1 MSLVPLLDTHQHLV
15 YPEQQS
21 YAWTENAPALR
32 GRAFTLGDYREL
44 VAGRGVLGSIFME
57 VDAVDYRA
65 ESRMVAR
72 MAGDPASRI
81 LGQIASCRPETD
93 AGFEAWLEEGGALGV
108 VGYRRILHETTDDV
122 SQSETFRANV
132 RRIGARGLPFDMCFL
147 ARQLPIAVEL
157 ARACPDTRLV
167 MDHCGVPDIA
177 GGAWDGWH
185 DGVKALAAE
194 PNVVAKLS
202 GVFAYVAPGAASLA
216 SVAPWVEAVIE
227 AFGPDRCLWGSDWPV
242 CTVKGGTLPDWIAAF
257 RDILGRYA
265 AAEQRAMAHG
275 TAEAVYGVRLA
286 AG

>member
-32 GRAFTLGDYREL
+32 GRAFTLGDYRDL
-44 VAGRGVLGSIFME
+44 VAGRGVAGSIFME

-65 ESRMVAR
+65 ESRMIAR
-72 MAGDPASRI
+72 LAGDPASGV

-93 AGFEAWLEEGGALGV
+93 AGFEAWLDEGGSLGV

-122 SQSETFRANV
+122 SESETFRANV
-132 RRIGARGLPFDMCFL
+132 RRIGARGLSFDMCFL
-147 ARQLPIAVEL
+147 ARQLPIAVAL
-157 ARACPDTRLV
+157 ARACPETRLV

-177 GGAWDGWH
+177 GGAWESWH
-185 DGVKALAAE
+185 AGMTALAAE

-216 SVAPWVEAVIE
+216 TVAPWVEAVIA

-242 CTVKGGTLPDWIAAF
+242 CTVKGGTLPDWIDAF
-257 RDILGRYA
+257 RAILGGCSE
-265 AAEQRAMAHG
+265 AEQHAMAHG
-275 TAEAVYGVRLA
+275 TAEAVYGVKLPA
-286 AG
+286 A